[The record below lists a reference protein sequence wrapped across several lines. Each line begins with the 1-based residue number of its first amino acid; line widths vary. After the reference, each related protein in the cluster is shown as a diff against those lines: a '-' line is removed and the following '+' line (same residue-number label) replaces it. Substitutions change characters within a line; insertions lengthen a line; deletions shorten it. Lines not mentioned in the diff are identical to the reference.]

1 MKYRLIGVGAS
12 LVIAVM
18 LTGCQAKATT
28 LVKSDAG
35 QVTQA
40 EVFKQIENQATTQQ
54 AVQELTLNK
63 VLNQRYHV
71 SQAEVTAK
79 LKAFKRQA
87 GANYHMILERNHVTE
102 PRLKSQIKAN
112 LLMEK
117 AISAKYPVTKAQLK
131 KARAAY
137 MPMTTVQHI
146 ATANEKQAPKII
158 AELNAGASFDSQVRK
173 YQNNRQAHTTAGK
186 LAQFDSY
193 NQTLAPAIVQ
203 ATAKLRV
210 GHYVTKPVKT
220 VMATADTKD
229 KPTYEIINVV
239 SRRSKTAAVTDDSG
253 KQIDVTNY
261 LREKIQ
267 QQRMMDKQ
275 TQVATIRS
283 VFKAA
288 HVKVVDAHFA
298 PAFNDYL
305 TTQNS

>member
-1 MKYRLIGVGAS
+1 
-12 LVIAVM
+12 
-18 LTGCQAKATT
+18 
-28 LVKSDAG
+28 
-35 QVTQA
+35 
-40 EVFKQIENQATTQQ
+40 
-54 AVQELTLNK
+54 
-63 VLNQRYHV
+63 
-71 SQAEVTAK
+71 
-79 LKAFKRQA
+79 
-87 GANYHMILERNHVTE
+87 
-102 PRLKSQIKAN
+102 
-112 LLMEK
+112 MEK

-146 ATANEKQAPKII
+146 ATANEKQAQKII

-210 GHYVTKPVKT
+210 GHYVTKPSNSY
-220 VMATADTKD
+220 ATADTKD

-261 LREKIQ
+261 LCENPATADMI
-267 QQRMMDKQ
+267 Q
-275 TQVATIRS
+275 TQAATIRS

-288 HVKVVDAHFA
+288 H
-298 PAFNDYL
+298 L
-305 TTQNS
+305 R